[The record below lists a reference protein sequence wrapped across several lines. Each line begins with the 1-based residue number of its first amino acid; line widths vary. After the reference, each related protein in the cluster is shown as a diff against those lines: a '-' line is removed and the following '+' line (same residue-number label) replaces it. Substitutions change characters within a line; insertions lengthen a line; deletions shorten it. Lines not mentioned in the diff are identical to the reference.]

1 MIAAA
6 RAWVIERASAI
17 VMVTAI
23 AIVLLMTFTG
33 WIIDLF
39 LCLCLLGLLRLALW
53 LGKR

>member
-6 RAWVIERASAI
+6 TAWVKERASAI
-17 VMVTAI
+17 ILVTAI

-39 LCLCLLGLLRLALW
+39 LCLGLLGLLRLAIW